1 MACVATRNGKVGA
14 SAPLAVMRGA
24 AIAMAITT
32 RRRPIRS
39 AMTATGRTSRMPA
52 RTIDPPTPTPT
63 SPTPKSSAA
72 NSTVWVNSVLTKAE
86 AIDAAARRPSTL
98 IARGSRR
105 SGGAHHGV
113 GGTSPW

>member
-1 MACVATRNGKVGA
+1 
-14 SAPLAVMRGA
+14 
-24 AIAMAITT
+24 
-32 RRRPIRS
+32 
-39 AMTATGRTSRMPA
+39 MPA

-113 GGTSPW
+113 GGTSPWWSVWVRAAPRRPSAARTGMANSQPNHGIASR